1 MPKSKII
8 KELANGAV
16 DTLTALKR
24 TKVLLSEFNNDE
36 LNDWVNYEIM
46 GYPDKVE
53 IPSYRTVRGN
63 LMGYYFKG
71 SMLSHMTWNH
81 VSIPLGK
88 MPDNLKETLLT
99 VYFREGVDALKQLAD
114 KAASS
119 DIKMGKLVDADF
131 FPVIARYNGDPY
143 MMITSAT
150 VEIGNQCVHNV
161 FSAIE
166 NRLLD
171 ILILLENEFGIL
183 DELDIDLTKKSD
195 YEKEK
200 IIKQIQVIVF
210 NDNSV
215 NIGDGNKIKDS
226 NIASRIKE

>member
-99 VYFREGVDALKQLAD
+99 VYFREGVEALKQLAD

-119 DIKMGKLVDADF
+119 DIKMGKPVDADF
-131 FPVIARYNGDPY
+131 
-143 MMITSAT
+143 S
-150 VEIGNQCVHNV
+150 Q
-161 FSAIE
+161 
-166 NRLLD
+166 L
-171 ILILLENEFGIL
+171 
-183 DELDIDLTKKSD
+183 
-195 YEKEK
+195 
-200 IIKQIQVIVF
+200 
-210 NDNSV
+210 
-215 NIGDGNKIKDS
+215 
-226 NIASRIKE
+226 